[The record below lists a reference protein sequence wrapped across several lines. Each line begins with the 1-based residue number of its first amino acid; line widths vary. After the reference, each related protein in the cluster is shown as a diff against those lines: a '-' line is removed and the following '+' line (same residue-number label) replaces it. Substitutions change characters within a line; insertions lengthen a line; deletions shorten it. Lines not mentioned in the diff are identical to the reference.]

1 LIIPKQ
7 YNPTIV
13 VPAFS
18 IMVKA
23 PSLSSDEVKKFI
35 TDELENKIM
44 ELE

>member
-1 LIIPKQ
+1 
-7 YNPTIV
+7 

-18 IMVKA
+18 IMVEA
-23 PSLSSDEVKKFI
+23 PSLSSDEVKKLV

>member
-1 LIIPKQ
+1 
-7 YNPTIV
+7 

-23 PSLSSDEVKKFI
+23 PALSSSEVKKLV

>member
-1 LIIPKQ
+1 
-7 YNPTIV
+7 

-18 IMVKA
+18 IIVEA
-23 PSLSSDEVKKFI
+23 PSLSSIEVKKLI